1 MCDRSCRR
9 SLQRPRRRSRNSMPS
24 ACAHG
29 SFSMRW
35 RSADATIGASLT
47 VAQHSRRWQP
57 RCYSTTAWAGSA
69 RRRCWWRCSQAAA
82 QSRERRRRRPSPPP
96 CPPPPSRPTSAS
108 WPIRMAA
115 GCSTATAAPR
125 RRTPGSGSPPE
136 RPRRL
141 PRRPPASRAR
151 CILRKLFCWR
161 GGRVGRRQPPA
172 KRLQGQKL
180 CPGFESLPL
189 RHAPLAQVDRASDYE
204 SGGQRFESSRAHHSL
219 DEAFMREALDEARR
233 GLADGEVPVGA
244 VVVVGGA
251 IVGRARNA
259 PVALTDPTAHAEVLA
274 LRAAGLETGNY
285 RLTGATLYATVE
297 PCAMCCGA
305 ALHARV
311 TRVVYGA
318 ADPKA
323 GAVTSLYRLLDDSRL
338 NHRATATGGIL
349 ADESAA
355 LLRRFFESR
364 R

>member
-285 RLTGATLYATVE
+285 RLTGATLYAT
-297 PCAMCCGA
+297 
-305 ALHARV
+305 
-311 TRVVYGA
+311 